1 MSETE
6 PIALDASRSLLP
18 AAPNSE
24 VILFAVGEVIF
35 PRIFESFDDGISAK
49 MIDAAAA
56 SAKDKKWIL
65 LTLERANSEK
75 GNRGGFSAFRVEFA
89 RKYFPEIFSKK
100 NSKKK
105 PTLMEELREICA

>member
-1 MSETE
+1 MNKS
-6 PIALDASRSLLP
+6 
-18 AAPNSE
+18 
-24 VILFAVGEVIF
+24 
-35 PRIFESFDDGISAK
+35 ISAPARVVD
-49 MIDAAAA
+49 IDKKFVKEFAATA

>member
-1 MSETE
+1 MNK
-6 PIALDASRSLLP
+6 IICAP
-18 AAPNSE
+18 AR
-24 VILFAVGEVIF
+24 VV
-35 PRIFESFDDGISAK
+35 D
-49 MIDAAAA
+49 IDKKFVKEFAAAA

-65 LTLERANSEK
+65 LTLERANSET

-100 NSKKK
+100 NNKKK

>member
-1 MSETE
+1 MNK
-6 PIALDASRSLLP
+6 PIP
-18 AAPNSE
+18 APAR
-24 VILFAVGEVIF
+24 VV
-35 PRIFESFDDGISAK
+35 D
-49 MIDAAAA
+49 IDKKFVKEFAAAA

-100 NSKKK
+100 NNKKK